1 MRSLHF
7 GAGKIGRGFI
17 GAVLHKAGYD
27 ICFAD
32 INDELV
38 ALINSEG
45 KYAVHVMDEY
55 SYSEIIDGIRA
66 VNSSTSECQT
76 LFSDVD
82 LVTTAVSMNVLPLIA
97 PTIAKG
103 LRCRRDSGVEEPL
116 NIISCENGIRATSLL
131 KGYVY
136 NSMDEPLKKWAE
148 DHVAFVDSAVD
159 RIVPP
164 IPCERPLDVVV
175 EEFYEWCVDKNQVK
189 GQLPKIDGM
198 HMTDTLNAF
207 IERKLYTVN
216 TGHVATAFFGNLKGY
231 TYISEALADEDLI
244 ADVRNVLKQSGDAL
258 ISKFGFA
265 PSIQYEYSETVLR
278 RFRNPYLKDTVAR
291 VCRDPRR
298 KMGAPLYFSYPI
310 SMAKSQN
317 LPYDKIAYATGAGL
331 NVYNADD
338 PQCFEIMDL
347 IETLGLEKAI
357 SSITGQTDPEV
368 ISCIAEAYKSL
379 KLEKEK

>member
-45 KYAVHVMDEY
+45 NYAVHVMDEY

-148 DHVAFVDSAVD
+148 GHVAFVDSAVD

-244 ADVRNVLKQSGDAL
+244 ADVRNVLKQSSDAL